1 VAEEKVPVMIR
12 KEIYEKA
19 KKFIEESGGFE
30 SVEEFVE
37 YLIEE
42 AIEIEESGE
51 ALTKEDQEKVSERLR
66 DLGYL

>member
-1 VAEEKVPVMIR
+1 MAEEKVPVMIR